1 MNDGDRPAND
11 LTLETVGAYPT
22 IVEAS
27 IVRGRL
33 EQAGIRCWLQ
43 GELASGQL
51 FQVGTL
57 LGGIKLEVA
66 SDDLQRV
73 RDLLAE
79 DAGGEQNSPWT
90 CSHCNSE
97 VDAGFAVCWNCQ
109 EPATGG

>member
-1 MNDGDRPAND
+1 VNDGDRPAND
-11 LTLETVGAYPT
+11 PTLETVGVYPS

-43 GELASGQL
+43 GELAAANAYA
-51 FQVGTL
+51 GTQ

-73 RDLLAE
+73 RDLMA
-79 DAGGEQNSPWT
+79 DDSCGEQDSPWT

-109 EPATGG
+109 EPATAG

>member
-1 MNDGDRPAND
+1 MNDGDRPDND
-11 LTLETVGAYPT
+11 PTLKTVGVYPS

-43 GELASGQL
+43 GELAAATAYA
-51 FQVGTL
+51 GTL
-57 LGGIKLEVA
+57 LGDIKLEVA

-73 RDLLAE
+73 RDLMAE
-79 DAGGEQNSPWT
+79 DACGEQNSPWT

>member
-11 LTLETVGAYPT
+11 PTLETVGVYPS

-33 EQAGIRCWLQ
+33 DQAGIRCWLQ
-43 GELASGQL
+43 GELAAATAYAGTQL
-51 FQVGTL
+51 S
-57 LGGIKLEVA
+57 GIKLEVA

-73 RDLLAE
+73 RDLMAE
-79 DAGGEQNSPWT
+79 DACGEQNSPWT

-109 EPATGG
+109 EPAAGG